1 MSDLQGEGVAFR
13 GRAMVEL
20 KTIGG
25 ALPEIPVEDIA
36 SEDILKVQVGTM
48 SSLPSQLWA
57 ILSAQ
62 DDSEKVL
69 IDIE

>member
-1 MSDLQGEGVAFR
+1 
-13 GRAMVEL
+13 MVEL

-48 SSLPSQLWA
+48 SSLPSQL
-57 ILSAQ
+57 
-62 DDSEKVL
+62 
-69 IDIE
+69 